1 MLACIAGG
9 TTPGDPNLVFGHQ
22 RFGFS
27 VLNSVRESR
36 KEAAA
41 ARLDTIDAKH
51 NTIATNA
58 QSAYKQLAVL
68 QFSVFQFFSF
78 LVFSFARSRLMS
90 NPFHDLR

>member
-9 TTPGDPNLVFGHQ
+9 TTPGAPNLVFGHQ

-41 ARLDTIDAKH
+41 ARLDTI
-51 NTIATNA
+51 T
-58 QSAYKQLAVL
+58 QSIILLPRTHKAHISNL
-68 QFSVFQFFSF
+68 QFC
-78 LVFSFARSRLMS
+78 SFAV
-90 NPFHDLR
+90 F